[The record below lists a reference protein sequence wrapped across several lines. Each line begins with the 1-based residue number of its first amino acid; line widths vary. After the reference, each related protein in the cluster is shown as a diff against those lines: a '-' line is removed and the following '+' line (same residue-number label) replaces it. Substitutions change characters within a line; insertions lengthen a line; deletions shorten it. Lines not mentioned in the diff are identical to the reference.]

1 MVPGRTLFFLFA
13 SPSPLFQRMLEAYIT
28 PTPGMKHGPADA
40 TIAVL
45 VVVTIASAY
54 VVVAV
59 KAASPVSRSAV
70 ELPSSPLSPAEA
82 GAQLASRRAAA
93 RHASATRYLYCCNSA
108 YELRISPNGVS
119 PKPAQSM
126 SLDCGYLFSHLR
138 RPGQQGAADA
148 LQPAL
153 AHLQE
158 SRRNRMYLQA
168 SGQRRPK

>member
-13 SPSPLFQRMLEAYIT
+13 SPSPLFQCMLEAYIT

-59 KAASPVSRSAV
+59 KAVSPVSRSAV

-119 PKPAQSM
+119 PKPAQSKYITRSRL
-126 SLDCGYLFSHLR
+126 SLLPSAAT
-138 RPGQQGAADA
+138 RPARSRGRFAAG
-148 LQPAL
+148 
-153 AHLQE
+153 
-158 SRRNRMYLQA
+158 SRPSARVTT
-168 SGQRRPK
+168 K

>member
-1 MVPGRTLFFLFA
+1 
-13 SPSPLFQRMLEAYIT
+13 MLEAYIT
-28 PTPGMKHGPADA
+28 PTPGMNHSPAVA

-93 RHASATRYLYCCNSA
+93 RLALAARYLYCCNGA

-119 PKPAQSM
+119 QSI
-126 SLDCGYLFSHLR
+126 SFDRDYLFSHLR

-158 SRRNRMYLQA
+158 SRRKRMYFQA
-168 SGQRRPK
+168 NGQRRPK

>member
-13 SPSPLFQRMLEAYIT
+13 SPSPLFQCMLEAYIT

-119 PKPAQSM
+119 PKPAQRSF
-126 SLDCGYLFSHLR
+126 DRGYLFSHLR